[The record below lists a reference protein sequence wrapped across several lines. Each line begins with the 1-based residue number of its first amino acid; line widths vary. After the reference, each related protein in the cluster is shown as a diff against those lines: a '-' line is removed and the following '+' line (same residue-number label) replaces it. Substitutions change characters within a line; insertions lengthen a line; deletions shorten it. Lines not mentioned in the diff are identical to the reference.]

1 MFKCD
6 RHKKKVYFLLFIAFS
21 IIFSGCSTLDK
32 LKVSFRM
39 KNNDFEY
46 IKENKINKII
56 IQNTRDPGYRF
67 IVTDKRAINDLYD
80 ILSKAK
86 EVDKESELKPD
97 YIFEMHES
105 HDKIHKF
112 QYIVGLD
119 KKNGGN
125 LYGDGKVYIVSKRID
140 NDIIKSFWD
149 VRIPKDFT
157 SIYYDSILEILD
169 NYLKDNKGT
178 NKTIGINLDDDIE
191 VGKFILSK
199 DLEEFKNRLKKYK
212 GVYLVEEDDSKYDV
226 VMTLKTQG
234 YRRLLYKSSAIF
246 HDRVDRN
253 DKNYYLK
260 AEYENRSWNV
270 ECFNK
275 KPGNF

>member
-1 MFKCD
+1 MFRFHK
-6 RHKKKVYFLLFIAFS
+6 HKKKNYFILFIVFS
-21 IIFSGCSTLDK
+21 IVFSGCSTLDK
-32 LKVSFRM
+32 LKLSFNM

-56 IQNTRDPGYRF
+56 IQNTRDSGYRF
-67 IVTDKRAINDLYD
+67 IVTDKRAIKDLYD

-86 EVDKESELKPD
+86 EVDEKSELKPD

-157 SIYYDSILEILD
+157 NIYYDSILEILD
-169 NYLKDNKGT
+169 NYLKDNGET
-178 NKTIGINLDDDIE
+178 SKTIGINLEDDIE
-191 VGKFILSK
+191 VKKFILSK

-234 YRRLLYKSSAIF
+234 YRRLLYKSSATF
-246 HDRVDRN
+246 HDRIDKN
-253 DKNYYLK
+253 DKKYYLK
-260 AEYENRSWNV
+260 AEYENRAWHV
-270 ECFNK
+270 ECSNK
-275 KPGNF
+275 KPEKF